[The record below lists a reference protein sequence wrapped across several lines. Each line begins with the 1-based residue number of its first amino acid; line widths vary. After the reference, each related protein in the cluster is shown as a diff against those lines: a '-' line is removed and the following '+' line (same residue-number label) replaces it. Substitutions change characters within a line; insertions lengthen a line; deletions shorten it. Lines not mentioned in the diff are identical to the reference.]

1 MGRTAAILILAMAAA
16 GAQEPP
22 KPAGPDRVDQA
33 VARAVKWL
41 VSVQDKDGAISDSHP
56 NQTAMT
62 SLAIMAMA
70 ATGHQPTDET
80 PEGQAMKKAL
90 AFVLRPD
97 RQDPQGFLGGKDGS
111 RMYGHG
117 IATLMLCEMLG
128 MGVDAQMDQLIRD
141 RARKA
146 VDMILKSQSLQK
158 DARSVGGWRYLP
170 DSRDSDLSITVWQ
183 VMALRSARNAGL
195 DVPKEAIDKA
205 IEYIKRCYKSK
216 RDGQGKPEDLKS
228 ACAYEPG
235 QHPEYAM
242 ASAGLLSLQVCGA
255 YDSPEVKGSADW
267 LKEKKVEY
275 GSEWYFYGTY
285 YYAQGM
291 FQRGGDHA
299 AHARKTVE
307 EALLP
312 KQDAQGWWLGV
323 HGQERGAGK
332 VYCTSMAALSLAVK
346 HHYLPIYQR

>member
-1 MGRTAAILILAMAAA
+1 MRAIAIGVLACAGLGR
-16 GAQEPP
+16 AQEPP
-22 KPAGPDRVDQA
+22 KAAGPDRVDQA
-33 VARAVKWL
+33 VGRAIQWL
-41 VSVQDKDGAISDSHP
+41 VSVQDKDGAISDQHP

-62 SLAIMAMA
+62 SLSIMAMA
-70 ATGHQPTDET
+70 AAGHQPTDDT
-80 PEGQAMKKAL
+80 PQGQAMKRAL
-90 AFVLRPD
+90 AFVLKPD
-97 RQDPQGFLGGKDGS
+97 RQEVQGYLGGKDGS

-128 MGVDAQMDQLIRD
+128 MGVDAKMDQQIRD
-141 RARKA
+141 AAKKA
-146 VDMILKSQSLQK
+146 VDMILRSQSLQK
-158 DARSVGGWRYLP
+158 EARSAGGWRYVP
-170 DSRDSDLSITVWQ
+170 DSKDSDLSITVWQ

-205 IEYIKRCYKSK
+205 IDYIKRCYKSK

-242 ASAGLLSLQVCGA
+242 AAAGLLSLQVCGA
-255 YDSPEVKGSADW
+255 YDAPEVQGSADW
-267 LKEKKVEY
+267 LKERKAEY

-291 FQRGGDHA
+291 FQRGGDYA
-299 AHARKTVE
+299 LHARKTVE
-307 EALLP
+307 GTLLP
-312 KQDAQGWWLGV
+312 KQDAQGWWMGV

-332 VYCTSMAALSLAVK
+332 VYCTSMAVLSLAVK
-346 HHYLPIYQR
+346 YHYLPIYQR